1 MGEPAEKETGVR
13 RETGEPRRRAGVM
26 DVPLV
31 GKGDPD
37 VDIREKK

>member
-13 RETGEPRRRAGVM
+13 GETGEPRCRAGVM
-26 DVPLV
+26 DVALV
-31 GKGDPD
+31 GEGDPN